1 MDIDTRLLRY
11 FVAVCE
17 EGQLTGAAARLFV
30 SQPTL
35 TKQIRQLETQLGVAL
50 FHRSR
55 EGMTPTPAGRALA
68 DRAQTLLTGWEDTLR
83 ATRQAATQA
92 EGTLRVGFEGSTI
105 NVVDRT
111 TVEDFTRRMPGWQV
125 QMRQN
130 NWFDPTSGLASGE
143 IDLALWHAPASIATR
158 YNCAELGVEDRWAV
172 LPAGHRLAGRPLLDF
187 AELLDEDFVAIPQ
200 EAGLWRDYWLAAEER
215 GGRPARIGAVAH
227 NADEWLTAVA
237 CGQGIGFAPET
248 MSRLASRPGVVYRPV
263 RGLSASRVGLYWP
276 LGRPLTPAM
285 AAFVR
290 SCRETVRIG
299 AACPGP
305 SPRGTVPAQRDPA
318 SRTAQSTAPSAAGS
332 GAPAGAHSGARSEAP
347 SGTPGGAQTA
357 ANGAG

>member
-11 FVAVCE
+11 FAAVYE
-17 EGQLTGAAARLFV
+17 ERQLTGAAARLLV

-35 TKQIRQLETQLGVAL
+35 TKQIRQLEAQLGVRL
-50 FHRSR
+50 FERSR
-55 EGMTPTPAGRALA
+55 EGMTPTPAGHALA
-68 DRAQTLLTGWEDTLR
+68 ARSEALLAGWEEALR

-92 EGTLRVGFEGSTI
+92 AGTLRVGFEGSTI
-105 NVVDRT
+105 NVVDRA
-111 TVEDFTRRMPGWQV
+111 TVEDFAHRMPGWQL

-143 IDLALWHAPASIATR
+143 IDLALWHAPGSVAAE
-158 YNCAELGVEDRWAV
+158 YNHAELGVEDRCAV
-172 LPAGHRLAGRPLLDF
+172 LPAGHRLAERELLDF

-200 EAGLWRDYWLAAEER
+200 EAGRWRDYWLAAEER

-237 CGQGIGFAPET
+237 CGQGIGFAPAT

-276 LGRPLTPAM
+276 LDQPLTPAM

-290 SCRETVRIG
+290 SCRKTVRIG
-299 AACPGP
+299 AGVAGP
-305 SPRGTVPAQRDPA
+305 SALGSVPAQRRPA
-318 SRTAQSTAPSAAGS
+318 DRGAATRRGSAQPV
-332 GAPAGAHSGARSEAP
+332 
-347 SGTPGGAQTA
+347 QTA